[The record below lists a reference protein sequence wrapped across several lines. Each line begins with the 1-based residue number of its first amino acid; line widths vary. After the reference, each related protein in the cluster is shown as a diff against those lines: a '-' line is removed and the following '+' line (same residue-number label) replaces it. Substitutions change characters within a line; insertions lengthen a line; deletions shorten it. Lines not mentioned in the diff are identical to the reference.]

1 MEKHFT
7 ATTYVFHEGRV
18 LLHKHPK
25 LHKWLPP
32 GGHVEPNETP
42 PDAARR
48 EVKEETGLDITLLD
62 QENIKI
68 YAYNAKSFER
78 PFLCLLEEIP
88 ASPKQEAHYHMDM
101 IYLGRVRD
109 AAQLEAVP
117 SEFQWF
123 SFGELHPIKTDL
135 FPDTF
140 QVLHYLLK
148 AGHLIEFT
156 TSGSSGAGAFPTS
169 R

>member
-7 ATTYVFHEGRV
+7 ATAYVFHKERT

-25 LHKWLPP
+25 LGKWLPP
-32 GGHVEPNETP
+32 GGHVEANETP

-48 EVKEETGLDITLLD
+48 EVKEETGLDVELVE

-78 PFLCLLEEIP
+78 PYLCLLEEVP
-88 ASPKQEAHYHMDM
+88 TPSPHLHMDM
-101 IYLGRVRD
+101 IYLS
-109 AAQLEAVP
+109 VP
-117 SEFQWF
+117 LDETQIPRIPQEFQWF
-123 SFGELHPIKTDL
+123 SFEDLSPIKTEL

-140 QVLHYLLK
+140 QVLSFLLK
-148 AGHLIEFT
+148 SKHFQKLESPQLG
-156 TSGSSGAGAFPTS
+156 
-169 R
+169 

>member
-25 LHKWLPP
+25 LGKWLPP
-32 GGHVEPNETP
+32 GGHVEANETP

-48 EVKEETGLDITLLD
+48 EVKEETGLDIVLID

-88 ASPKQEAHYHMDM
+88 PSAKQEAHQHMDL
-101 IYLGRVRD
+101 IYLASVTD
-109 AAQLEAVP
+109 ESQLESIP
-117 SEFQWF
+117 PEFRWF
-123 SFGELHPIKTDL
+123 SFGELDPIKTEL

-140 QVLHYLLK
+140 QVLHFLLK
-148 AGHLIEFT
+148 SGHLKEFT
-156 TSGSSGAGAFPTS
+156 TSVSSGGAIFPLS